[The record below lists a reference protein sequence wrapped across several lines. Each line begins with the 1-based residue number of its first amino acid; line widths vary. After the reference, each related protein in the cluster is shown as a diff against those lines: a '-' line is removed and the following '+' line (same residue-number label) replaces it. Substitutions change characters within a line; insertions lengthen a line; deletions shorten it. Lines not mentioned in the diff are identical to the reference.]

1 MSSSRS
7 IAAARARRAGDQGGP
22 PPPPTPQNRPI
33 QSVNSHAA
41 FAQQPQGRNVR
52 VATAQQ
58 GMSSQQVSSQSMSS
72 QSTHKTPKLSVSDA
86 IGLITLRLGRVESI
100 LIELEH
106 TGGVQSD
113 HSTQSSSLPENTQ
126 LVDKS
131 ILNNIVARLDVLEKN
146 MKEVYQ
152 VAKEI
157 GDIKITL
164 SSVVLKQA
172 SFEHNVNNR
181 FEDINNS
188 FMDIDQK
195 FSSEHEITP
204 VDMTTF
210 ENNENVEQS
219 ESASS

>member
-7 IAAARARRAGDQGGP
+7 IAAARARRAGEQGP
-22 PPPPTPQNRPI
+22 PPPPQNRPG

-41 FAQQPQGRNVR
+41 FAPQPQGQQGRNVR

-58 GMSSQQVSSQSMSS
+58 NIQPQTTQSQV
-72 QSTHKTPKLSVSDA
+72 KTPKLSVSDA

-106 TGGVQSD
+106 NGGFQNNDIS
-113 HSTQSSSLPENTQ
+113 STSVPDNGQNI
-126 LVDKS
+126 DKS
-131 ILNNIVARLDVLEKN
+131 IINNMVARLDSLEKN
-146 MKEVYQ
+146 MKEVSQ

-157 GDIKITL
+157 TDIKITL

-172 SFEHNVNNR
+172 SFEHNVHNK

-188 FMDIDQK
+188 FMDIDK
-195 FSSEHEITP
+195 KLSCENTSTYIDDDNNNTNIDTNVDTTP
-204 VDMTTF
+204 VD
-210 ENNENVEQS
+210 NN
-219 ESASS
+219 